1 VRAAVA
7 SAGLDSFI
15 VDGITLTLKVFASSS
30 FHNAVLFR
38 VPFVLAS
45 LSVTIPYYVFT
56 CGIVW
61 YHTIIS
67 YRTYHRTSLREKRN
81 RPSVLTFSP
90 RGLSKSFAELNI
102 ILIILFL
109 MSSQQ
114 VAVSLS

>member
-1 VRAAVA
+1 MRAAVA

-15 VDGITLTLKVFASSS
+15 VDGITLKVFASSS

-45 LSVTIPYYVFT
+45 LSVTHRPYYVFT